1 MYNKLMKKDV
11 KDKNKKTKSE
21 VWRYIKKCIPYFAKE
36 KKAITILIVFSLV
49 LSIFNSFSPALMAKI
64 LDYSTSGALDKAVGY
79 SVFILILALIMEFID
94 NIIFT
99 RAYVKVQESVSN
111 NIKKNVIS
119 SYFDIDN
126 KELLKTSSGIFLTR
140 ITEDPNN
147 VVMAFNALRANVSR
161 IISNIFVFVYIF
173 YINFILGIITI
184 LGTITVY
191 IIEKRAMDKW
201 NAYKKRRNKL
211 RDKNT
216 TIINEGIRGTHD
228 IKLLNIVEHFKNNI
242 NGNLD
247 ELYTDTMRSMKIDGN
262 YTFARSSAVNIFTF
276 VIIVLSIYFVKFDV
290 ITVSSLIAVFLYKD
304 RLFTSVLYLAWSER
318 QLKEF
323 ALSAERIFEVID
335 HTKYEKEH
343 YGNKRVNE
351 LYGKIEFKDVHF
363 KYEKDEVLKGISF
376 TIEPKDTVAVVGK
389 SGSGKSTII
398 NLLSKIYEVTS
409 GEVLIDGYNVNDLDK
424 YSLRNNIAVIS
435 QKPYLFNMTIKEN
448 LLLVNPDASQKQIEN
463 VCKICELHDYIMTLP
478 KKYNTLVGEG
488 GVTLSGGECQRV
500 AIARALLRK
509 TNIILFDE
517 ATSALDNE
525 TQANIQKAI
534 NNISS
539 EYTMLIVAH
548 RLSTIKDCN
557 KIIVVNDGKIC
568 GIGSHKE
575 LYKDNEIY
583 RTLYENEL
591 QKEENDKN

>member
-1 MYNKLMKKDV
+1 MKKEV
-11 KDKNKKTKSE
+11 KDKTKKSNKKIWT
-21 VWRYIKKCIPYFAKE
+21 YIKKCIPYFAKE
-36 KKAITILIVFSLV
+36 KKSVITLIVLSLII
-49 LSIFNSFSPALMAKI
+49 SIFSSFSPALMAKI
-64 LDYSTSGALDKAVGY
+64 LDYATSGSLDKAINY
-79 SVFILILALIMEFID
+79 SVFILAFAIFIGFLD

-99 RAYVKVQESVSN
+99 RAYVKVQETVSN
-111 NIKKNVIS
+111 NIKKDVIS
-119 SYFDIDN
+119 GYFDIDN
-126 KELLKTSSGIFLTR
+126 KELLKTSSGVFLTR
-140 ITEDPNN
+140 ITQDPSSI
-147 VVMAFNALRANVSR
+147 VMAFNALRANISR
-161 IISNIFVFVYIF
+161 ILSNIFVFVYIF
-173 YINFILGIITI
+173 YINFVLGIITV

-191 IIEKRAMDKW
+191 IIEKGAMDKW
-201 NAYKKRRNKL
+201 NAYLKRKNKL
-211 RDKNT
+211 KDRNT
-216 TIINEGIRGTHD
+216 TVINEGIRGSHD
-228 IKLLNIVEHFKNNI
+228 IKLLNIVEHFKNKI
-242 NGNLD
+242 NGNID
-247 ELYTDTMRSMKIDGN
+247 ELYDDTMKSVKTDSN
-262 YTFARSSAVNIFTF
+262 YTFARAFAVNMFTG
-276 VIIVLSIYFVKFDV
+276 IIIILSIYFVKFNV
-290 ITVSSLIAVFLYKD
+290 ITVSSLIAVFLYRD

-323 ALSAERIFEVID
+323 ALSAERVFEVID

-343 YGNKRVNE
+343 YGSKRVNE

-363 KYEKDEVLKGISF
+363 KYDKDEVLKGVNF

-448 LLLVNPDASQKQIEN
+448 LLLVNLDASQKQIEK
-463 VCKICELHDYIMTLP
+463 VCKICELHDYIMSLP

-488 GVTLSGGECQRV
+488 GVTLSGGECQRI

-525 TQANIQKAI
+525 TQANIQQAI

-591 QKEENDKN
+591 QKEKNDKN